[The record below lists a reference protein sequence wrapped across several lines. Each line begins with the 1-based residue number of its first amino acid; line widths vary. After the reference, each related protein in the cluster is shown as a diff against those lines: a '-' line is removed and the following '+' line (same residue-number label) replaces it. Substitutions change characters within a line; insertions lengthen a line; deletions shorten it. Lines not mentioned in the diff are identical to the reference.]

1 MRGGFCAGLWV
12 PRPRLSGHFVVYI
25 TKDRILSPLATSEL
39 GLSDVVYSI
48 LLPELADW
56 Q

>member
-1 MRGGFCAGLWV
+1 MHGGLCVGLWV

-25 TKDRILSPLATSEL
+25 TKDRKLSPLATSEL
-39 GLSDVVYSI
+39 GLSDGVYSL